1 VGFEDTTKNPCL
13 HWSIAGRRLLTGEQ
27 PSILDR
33 FFRKIEETAWEKI
46 FCEGRLLLPVQRM
59 MMSEG
64 YQGAFEFASL
74 RAHVC
79 EIQVFVK
86 IALKSV
92 RME

>member
-1 VGFEDTTKNPCL
+1 MRQSK
-13 HWSIAGRRLLTGEQ
+13 

-46 FCEGRLLLPVQRM
+46 CCEGRLLSPVQRIT
-59 MMSEG
+59 MSEG
-64 YQGAFEFASL
+64 YQKAFEFASL

-79 EIQVFVK
+79 EIQVFVR